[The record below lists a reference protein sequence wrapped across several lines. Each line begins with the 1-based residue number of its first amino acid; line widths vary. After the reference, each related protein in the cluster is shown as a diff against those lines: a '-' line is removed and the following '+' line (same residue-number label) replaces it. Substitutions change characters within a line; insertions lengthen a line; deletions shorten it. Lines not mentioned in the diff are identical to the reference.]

1 MNAAELDAAL
11 LNIAP
16 ARDPL
21 FRMIAA
27 RLRECG
33 LWEPLCRRAL
43 WQCATNDGRPVHDET
58 SAFRILLDHLGEPEH
73 GMESESDRLL
83 EVLGAPCLT
92 EALLL
97 AGRRHLSMSSWAYWK
112 RQLNLPSEPEDKDGW
127 RFADGWNER
136 LGLRPLDPGERR
148 PGTIPETFEGEN
160 IAWGYDP
167 VRDEVYPVPS

>member
-1 MNAAELDAAL
+1 MKADAYDAAL

-16 ARDPL
+16 GRDPVS
-21 FRMIAA
+21 REIAA

-33 LWEPLCRRAL
+33 MWEPLCRHAL
-43 WQCATNDGRPVHDET
+43 WQIATNEGRPVHDES
-58 SAFRILLDHLGEPEH
+58 SAFWTILDHLGELDH
-73 GMESESDRLL
+73 GLGTESDQLL
-83 EVLGAPCLT
+83 EVLGATLLT

-112 RQLNLPSEPEDKDGW
+112 RLLEMPPEPDDEESW

-136 LGLRPLDPGERR
+136 HGLLPINHDERQPGM
-148 PGTIPETFEGEN
+148 IPETFEGEN

-167 VRDEVYPVPS
+167 VRGDVYSIPI